1 MNDLLRKMRRGLRK
15 PPRYILERITYELQQ
30 QAERYLAPRR
40 IRGFSASSLA
50 RAAGHRSTEAWWDAL
65 AKRPYVASTDVTAA
79 DVQAVCLGDEQ
90 RIHAAAERA
99 IVHEVDLLGSGPLQL
114 GPHID
119 WHRDYKTGHRW
130 EPAYCRDIEYNNLER
145 PSDVKFPWELS
156 RMQWMIPLGQAY
168 RLMRD
173 ERYAAAAREL
183 LESWMEANPYAA
195 SVNWA
200 CTMDVALRIVS
211 WTWLF
216 HAFKDSTSWSSPQFR
231 QRFLQ
236 MLYLHGDFTARN
248 LEKSDVNGNHYTAD
262 AAGLVFAGLFFGD
275 GVDPASWL
283 ATGWNILC
291 EELQIQV
298 YPDGVDF
305 EASVPYH
312 RLVQELF
319 LLPALYRMRQE
330 LDVPAAYRQRLI
342 AMARFTAAY
351 SRPDGSVPL
360 WGDADDART
369 LPFGGQSINDHRYL
383 LGLTGTVFGDSDLQ
397 RAFSGPCAELLW
409 LLGADAAS
417 ALSDA
422 AAADAQPRSSAFP
435 DGGFFILRNNEDH
448 VFVDCGPLGMSGR
461 GGHGHNDVLSFEAVL
476 DRVHLVTDCGAY
488 LYTADYRERNLF
500 RSTAFHNT
508 PRIDEQEINRF
519 VRPEYLWQL
528 HDDAAP
534 EVREVTLGPWADRLT
549 VSHGGYRRLES
560 PVTPVRTFEL
570 EHATHRLTI
579 SDEFDGVGD
588 HTVEVPLHLAPGVE
602 VQSSAP
608 GRIILQ
614 SRERQ
619 FCITWHSELPWVV
632 RTEQGRVSSTYG
644 VAHASTVL
652 IWQRTGPLAALAM
665 TAEPLLNSGPAVPA
679 QDH

>member
-1 MNDLLRKMRRGLRK
+1 
-15 PPRYILERITYELQQ
+15 
-30 QAERYLAPRR
+30 
-40 IRGFSASSLA
+40 
-50 RAAGHRSTEAWWDAL
+50 
-65 AKRPYVASTDVTAA
+65 
-79 DVQAVCLGDEQ
+79 
-90 RIHAAAERA
+90 
-99 IVHEVDLLGSGPLQL
+99 
-114 GPHID
+114 
-119 WHRDYKTGHRW
+119 
-130 EPAYCRDIEYNNLER
+130 
-145 PSDVKFPWELS
+145 
-156 RMQWMIPLGQAY
+156 
-168 RLMRD
+168 
-173 ERYAAAAREL
+173 
-183 LESWMEANPYAA
+183 
-195 SVNWA
+195 
-200 CTMDVALRIVS
+200 
-211 WTWLF
+211 
-216 HAFKDSTSWSSPQFR
+216 
-231 QRFLQ
+231 
-236 MLYLHGDFTARN
+236 
-248 LEKSDVNGNHYTAD
+248 
-262 AAGLVFAGLFFGD
+262 
-275 GVDPASWL
+275 
-283 ATGWNILC
+283 
-291 EELQIQV
+291 
-298 YPDGVDF
+298 
-305 EASVPYH
+305 
-312 RLVQELF
+312 
-319 LLPALYRMRQE
+319 
-330 LDVPAAYRQRLI
+330 
-342 AMARFTAAY
+342 
-351 SRPDGSVPL
+351 
-360 WGDADDART
+360 
-369 LPFGGQSINDHRYL
+369 
-383 LGLTGTVFGDSDLQ
+383 
-397 RAFSGPCAELLW
+397 
-409 LLGADAAS
+409 
-417 ALSDA
+417 
-422 AAADAQPRSSAFP
+422 
-435 DGGFFILRNNEDH
+435 
-448 VFVDCGPLGMSGR
+448 
-461 GGHGHNDVLSFEAVL
+461 VLSFEAVL